1 MKNTGTFIG
10 GIVAGA
16 AMGAVTAL
24 LFAPQKGSDTRKQVK
39 EKLNELE
46 KELNHTKEKMKEKG
60 GELKVELKEKIHTL
74 EGKIEK
80 LLAEYKKVIEPNSK
94 TASVN

>member
-1 MKNTGTFIG
+1 MKNTGTFLG
-10 GIVAGA
+10 GILAGA
-16 AMGAVTAL
+16 AIGAITAL
-24 LFAPQKGSDTRKQVK
+24 LYAPQKGTDTRRQLK

-60 GELKVELKEKIHTL
+60 GELKEELKEKIHTL

-94 TASVN
+94 ATSVN